1 MSRNRWLIVGL
12 SFAAMIGIS
21 VYVVRGAMRKYGVL
35 PMLPW
40 WAHALAFGFVLLE
53 ALSRSIKIQWGAHA
67 LRIPMSYGLAVR
79 TSLGGDFASCLTPS
93 RSGAEPARFLVLAE
107 SGMPTASILLVL
119 FLELLMEA
127 VTFAVIAIA
136 AWFYFHGSGTLLGM
150 FTTIIVGYVA
160 LLFGIGAFGLLLT
173 QRNTKGPP
181 PPWTK
186 SLGLH
191 AGHWR
196 AIQRSLRHLRT
207 SLEALRHANLIK
219 LTQSFLASLVHVSA
233 KLAVLPAIV
242 WSIDNTAKLGDLVLW
257 PLVLFYGATVAP
269 APGGGGA
276 VEFGFKHSF
285 EGILAPPVMASAL
298 IWWRFYTL
306 YMYIFLGALA
316 GGATVLRA
324 VGSEKEKKAPPAENR
339 TSPQS

>member
-1 MSRNRWLIVGL
+1 MSRNRWLIVAV

-21 VYVVRGAMRKYGVL
+21 VYVVRGAMGKYGTL

-40 WAHALAFGFVLLE
+40 WSHALAFGFVLLE

-67 LRIPMSYGLAVR
+67 LHIPMGYGLAVR

-93 RSGAEPARFLVLAE
+93 RSGAEPARFLVLAQ
-107 SGMPTASILLVL
+107 SGMPTASIILVL

-127 VTFAVIAIA
+127 VTFAVIGIA
-136 AWFYFHGSGTLLGM
+136 AWFYFGGTGAVLGM
-150 FTTIIVGYVA
+150 FTTIIVGYVV

-173 QRNTKGPP
+173 RRNAKGPP
-181 PPWTK
+181 PKWTK
-186 SLGLH
+186 TLRMH

-196 AIQRSLRHLRT
+196 GIQLSLRHLRA
-207 SLEALRHANLIK
+207 SLAAIKHAKLGK

-233 KLAVLPAIV
+233 KLAILPAIV
-242 WSIDNTAKLGDLVLW
+242 WGIDSTVKLGDMVLY
-257 PLVLFYGATVAP
+257 PLVLFYGASVAP

-276 VEFGFKHSF
+276 IEFGFKHFF
-285 EGILAPPVMASAL
+285 EPVLAGPVLASAL

-306 YMYIFLGALA
+306 YMYIILGALA

-324 VGSEKEKKAPPAENR
+324 VSSEKQGAKA
-339 TSPQS
+339 

>member
-1 MSRNRWLIVGL
+1 MSRNRWIIVAV

-21 VYVVRGAMRKYGVL
+21 AYVVRGAMHKYGTL
-35 PMLPW
+35 PMIPW

-67 LRIPMSYGLAVR
+67 LNIPMGYGLAVR
-79 TSLGGDFASCLTPS
+79 TSLGGDFLSCLTPS
-93 RSGAEPARFLVLAE
+93 RSGAEPARFIVLAE

-127 VTFAVIAIA
+127 VTFAFIGII
-136 AWFYFHGSGTLLGM
+136 AWFVFDGSGAVLGM
-150 FTTIIVGYVA
+150 MTTIIVGYVA

-181 PPWTK
+181 PKWTK
-186 SLGLH
+186 SIGLN

-196 AIQRSLRHLRT
+196 GIQRSLRHLRT
-207 SLEALRHANLIK
+207 SLQAIKHAKLGK
-219 LTQSFLASLVHVSA
+219 LTQSFLASLVHVCA
-233 KLAVLPAIV
+233 KLAVLPVIV
-242 WSIDNTAKLGDLVLW
+242 WSIDNSAELSNMVLY
-257 PLVLFYGATVAP
+257 PLILFYGATVAP

-276 VEFGFKHSF
+276 VEFGFKHF
-285 EGILAPPVMASAL
+285 FDGILAPPVMASAL

-316 GGATVLRA
+316 GGATVMRA
-324 VGSEKEKKAPPAENR
+324 VGSNKK
-339 TSPQS
+339 SPKV